1 VGLWIDKT
9 SGAILKFEMI
19 EASKDRLSLEF
30 KDLQINPPLTD
41 DDLTVIL
48 PPSAKVLEQSMP

>member
-1 VGLWIDKT
+1 
-9 SGAILKFEMI
+9 MI